1 MEDAFTIEEK
11 NIHKVKGK
19 TVVLVDDIYTTGAT
33 LDMCSRVL
41 KEAGADKIYV
51 LTFAAGSM
59 MVNKT

>member
-1 MEDAFTIEEK
+1 
-11 NIHKVKGK
+11 
-19 TVVLVDDIYTTGAT
+19 
-33 LDMCSRVL
+33 MCSRVL